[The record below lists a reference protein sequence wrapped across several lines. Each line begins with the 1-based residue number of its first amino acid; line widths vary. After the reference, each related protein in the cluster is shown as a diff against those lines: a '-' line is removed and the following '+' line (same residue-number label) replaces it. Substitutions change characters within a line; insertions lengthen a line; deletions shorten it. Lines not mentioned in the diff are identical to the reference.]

1 MTPTVTL
8 KKSRKRKTL
17 NPSKVMLLTLL
28 DRVIA
33 ITYCDFS
40 ICSVSSP
47 TNDLMFFGFEL
58 CSMYTFPYAIINSE
72 KKTL

>member
-1 MTPTVTL
+1 
-8 KKSRKRKTL
+8 
-17 NPSKVMLLTLL
+17 MLLTLL

-47 TNDLMFFGFEL
+47 TKDLMFFGFEL

-72 KKTL
+72 KETL